1 MGKIDAGKLVHK
13 FQGGSLG
20 DFRQSGIE
28 SQQFAA
34 LRESLLFGSV
44 GEKAEVT
51 DAHEAF
57 GQHVEEKAADELVGI
72 ESDGLFSIAV
82 FSISIA
88 ESDLAVEDTVIG
100 ESDAMGVAAE
110 VVEHGLWAAERLF
123 RIEDPV
129 LFA

>member
-1 MGKIDAGKLVHK
+1 MV
-13 FQGGSLG
+13 FFRSL
-20 DFRQSGIE
+20 S
-28 SQQFAA
+28 
-34 LRESLLFGSV
+34 
-44 GEKAEVT
+44 
-51 DAHEAF
+51 
-57 GQHVEEKAADELVGI
+57 
-72 ESDGLFSIAV
+72 
-82 FSISIA
+82 SISIV